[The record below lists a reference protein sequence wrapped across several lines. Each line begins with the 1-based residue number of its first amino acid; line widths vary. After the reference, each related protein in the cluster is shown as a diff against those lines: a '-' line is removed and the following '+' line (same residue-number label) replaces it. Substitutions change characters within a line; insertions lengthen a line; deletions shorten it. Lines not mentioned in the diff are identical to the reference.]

1 MVPLLHDRRIF
12 DGRNQTTI
20 ERKRHGQRQSG
31 HGSGTGG
38 GARHRSH
45 HDRPV
50 LRRKQNYA
58 GDDRI
63 QQCNA
68 ELPAAYNRSTACI
81 GLVKSDG
88 GNQDSRDGDDPLEFL
103 QDGYKK
109 LPLATSLTQ
118 TFSPAENNALTRK
131 ITIGEPDAQGVYHVA
146 DIIQD
151 AKWMV
156 YEEETF
162 DTGRVHRRAGV
173 MQVTGNE
180 PDQQERGSVTGRAL
194 TVEWMKDPL
203 YVDAE
208 HPNTRWIE
216 SWYDPKA

>member
-1 MVPLLHDRRIF
+1 MAKDSQGMDLGQVEALVTAAIMIVPYSTENKI
-12 DGRNQTTI
+12 TPEMIASSKAT
-20 ERKRHGQRQSG
+20 
-31 HGSGTGG
+31 
-38 GARHRSH
+38 
-45 HDRPV
+45 P
-50 LRRKQNYA
+50 
-58 GDDRI
+58 
-63 QQCNA
+63 
-68 ELPAAYNRSTACI
+68 ELPAAYNRSIACI

-203 YVDAE
+203 YVDEE

>member
-1 MVPLLHDRRIF
+1 MAKDSQGMDLGQVEALVTAAIMIVPYSNENKI
-12 DGRNQTTI
+12 TPEMIASSKAT
-20 ERKRHGQRQSG
+20 
-31 HGSGTGG
+31 
-38 GARHRSH
+38 
-45 HDRPV
+45 P
-50 LRRKQNYA
+50 
-58 GDDRI
+58 
-63 QQCNA
+63 

>member
-1 MVPLLHDRRIF
+1 MAKDSQGMDLGQVEALVTAAIMIVPYSTENKITPEMIASSKA
-12 DGRNQTTI
+12 TT
-20 ERKRHGQRQSG
+20 
-31 HGSGTGG
+31 
-38 GARHRSH
+38 
-45 HDRPV
+45 
-50 LRRKQNYA
+50 
-58 GDDRI
+58 
-63 QQCNA
+63 

-88 GNQDSRDGDDPLEFL
+88 GNQDSRDGEDLLEFL

-131 ITIGEPDAQGVYHVA
+131 ITIGEPDSNGA
-146 DIIQD
+146 
-151 AKWMV
+151 
-156 YEEETF
+156 
-162 DTGRVHRRAGV
+162 
-173 MQVTGNE
+173 
-180 PDQQERGSVTGRAL
+180 VTGREL

-203 YVDAE
+203 YVDPE

>member
-1 MVPLLHDRRIF
+1 M
-12 DGRNQTTI
+12 
-20 ERKRHGQRQSG
+20 
-31 HGSGTGG
+31 
-38 GARHRSH
+38 
-45 HDRPV
+45 
-50 LRRKQNYA
+50 
-58 GDDRI
+58 
-63 QQCNA
+63 
-68 ELPAAYNRSTACI
+68 
-81 GLVKSDG
+81 
-88 GNQDSRDGDDPLEFL
+88 
-103 QDGYKK
+103 
-109 LPLATSLTQ
+109 ATSLTQ